1 MLQPSR
7 EVDPCKA
14 VSGGLHVSRAAFLVS
29 VELIEESAQEPQLAF
44 GAALELAP
52 TPRDLA
58 RLLEV
63 AVTKRVRQ
71 PLDALAVRAEADH
84 DEPRIRH
91 RLRDE
96 RPGCDE
102 QVDSLGDDQLADE
115 ADNPVALRVEHPQRI
130 RSAGL
135 ATPTRGVRA
144 LEPVSERPQSCGGVG
159 TRDELVGVDAGGS
172 QAR

>member
-1 MLQPSR
+1 MLEPPR
-7 EVDPCKA
+7 EVDPTKA
-14 VSGGLHVSRAAFLVS
+14 VSGGLQVPRAALLVS
-29 VELIEESAQEPQLAF
+29 VQPIEESAQEPQLAF
-44 GAALELAP
+44 RAALELAP

-63 AVTKRVRQ
+63 AVAERVRQ
-71 PLDALAVRAEADH
+71 PLDALAIRAEADH

-102 QVDSLGDDQLADE
+102 QVDSLGDDQFADE
-115 ADNPVALRVEHPQRI
+115 ADDPVALRVEHPQRI

-135 ATPTRGVRA
+135 ATPTRGVRPF
-144 LEPVSERPQSCGGVG
+144 EPVGERPQSCGRIR
-159 TRDELVGVDAGGS
+159 TRDE
-172 QAR
+172 